1 MRPRGKTPISSGGIG
16 RCAGYPIAIVTV
28 VAIVALLGA
37 IAANFGSA
45 RLALA
50 QSAAPSAISSQS
62 SSTPKSF
69 ASSATNPG
77 AVAGAP
83 SPASKSLGAKSTP
96 NAVRQPAPTSSAEA
110 ARQAS
115 DSLTDPQTV
124 ISYLSDVISWYRH
137 LGVEAQLVVEP
148 TEMLFFASD
157 RQVANEILQLAFEY
171 AHAQADFIAQT
182 TGRTTVKAAEKLGGA
197 AISAAIETPKSS
209 GAISD
214 IGQKFEQLQA
224 TAIALQTRL
233 KDLQARL
240 AKAPA
245 RQRAAISAEIA
256 SARSELDLVNARI
269 DALKAVLQFETGSA
283 APEQDLAGEIDQ
295 LEHSISDAE
304 RNAKPVLAARPGTEP
319 SGILSLIS
327 DLVDMERRMDALER
341 TEALTNALKERVK
354 QVRDPILKRISEL
367 DTRGYQ
373 LAGSNGASNVAT
385 LRERKQAFEAL
396 IAEHKIA
403 SASALPLSKQI
414 VLLEIYVNNFERW
427 RAAINQRWASEFRSL
442 VIRLIGLA
450 ASFALIFLGGLAWR
464 WLTDR
469 YVQDIRRRGQVLA
482 ARRLALGLMILIVVL
497 ANFSDELGNAA
508 TVLGFAAAGIAVA
521 LQNVIL
527 SIAGYFFLIGRFGIK
542 AGDRVQIGG
551 VTGDVIDIGLVKL
564 SMMELSGTGTH
575 RQPTGRVVVF
585 SNAIVF
591 QPSGNFFKQA
601 PGTSFVWNEI
611 RLSLAPDAD
620 YRLAEK
626 RLLDAVDEV
635 FAHYRDRVLGEFRQ
649 LEREL
654 NIRLETP
661 KPQSR
666 LLLSQSG
673 LEIIIRYPAEAR
685 SAAQIAD
692 EVSRRVLDAINRE
705 PRLRLAMEGTPNIQA
720 QTQEPVT
727 IADGQPGADQ
737 PEDHTIDGQPENGQP
752 ADHVAANEPAA
763 SKNPG
768 GVTPTEK

>member
-1 MRPRGKTPISSGGIG
+1 MRPRGKTPISSV
-16 RCAGYPIAIVTV
+16 IVGLLG
-28 VAIVALLGA
+28 AIVAL
-37 IAANFGSA
+37 FGSP
-45 RLALA
+45 RLARA
-50 QSAAPSAISSQS
+50 QSPAASAISSRS
-62 SSTPKSF
+62 L
-69 ASSATNPG
+69 SANPT
-77 AVAGAP
+77 
-83 SPASKSLGAKSTP
+83 SKA
-96 NAVRQPAPTSSAEA
+96 AMQPAPQSSAEA
-110 ARQAS
+110 ARPAPYS
-115 DSLTDPQTV
+115 PTDPQTV
-124 ISYLSDVISWYRH
+124 ISYLSEVISWYRH

-148 TEMLFFASD
+148 NEMLFFASD

-171 AHAQADFIAQT
+171 AHAQANFIAQT
-182 TGRTTVKAAEKLGGA
+182 TGRTTVKAAEKPGGA
-197 AISAAIETPKSS
+197 ALRAAIATPKP
-209 GAISD
+209 SD
-214 IGQKFEQLQA
+214 AGTDLLPKFEHLQA
-224 TAIALQTRL
+224 TAISLQTRL

-256 SARSELDLVNARI
+256 STQSELDLVNARI
-269 DALKAVLQFETGSA
+269 DALKAVVQFETGSA
-283 APEQDLAGEIDQ
+283 SPEQDLAGEIDQ

-304 RNAKPVLAARPGTEP
+304 RNAKPVVALRPAAEP

-327 DLVDMERRMDALER
+327 DLVDLERRMDALER
-341 TEALTNALKERVK
+341 TEALTKALADRVK
-354 QVRDPILKRISEL
+354 QVRDPIIKRISEL
-367 DTRGYQ
+367 DSRGYQ
-373 LAGSNGASNVAT
+373 LAGSNGESDVAK

-396 IAEHKIA
+396 LAEHKIA
-403 SASALPLSKQI
+403 SASAVPLSKQI
-414 VLLEIYVNNFERW
+414 VLLDLYVNNLERW
-427 RAAINQRWASEFRSL
+427 RAALNQRWQSEIHSL

-450 ASFALIFLGGLAWR
+450 FSFALIFLGGLAWR

-482 ARRLALGLMILIVVL
+482 ARRLAIGLMILIVVL

-542 AGDRVQIGG
+542 AGDRVEIGG

-564 SMMELSGTGTH
+564 SMMELGGTGAH

-611 RLSLAPDAD
+611 RLTLAPDCD

-635 FAHYRDRVLGEFRQ
+635 FAHYRDRVISEFRR

-654 NIRLETP
+654 NVALETP

-666 LLLSQSG
+666 IHLSESG
-673 LEIIIRYPAEAR
+673 LEIIIRYPADAR
-685 SAAQIAD
+685 SAAQISD

-705 PRLRLAMEGTPNIQA
+705 PGLRLAVQGVPNIQA
-720 QTQEPVT
+720 QTQAPVT
-727 IADGQPGADQ
+727 IADAQRG
-737 PEDHTIDGQPENGQP
+737 EDHSENGQP
-752 ADHVAANEPAA
+752 GDHAAADEPTAPKTA
-763 SKNPG
+763 G
-768 GVTPTEK
+768 GITSTDK